1 VLRKIASKVIVSQM
15 RLVYV
20 REEDG
25 VKLYI
30 TCIMVLYVKPNSLQ
44 QGGLL

>member
-1 VLRKIASKVIVSQM
+1 VLRKIALKVIVSQM

-30 TCIMVLYVKPNSLQ
+30 T
-44 QGGLL
+44 

>member
-15 RLVYV
+15 KLVYV

-25 VKLYI
+25 AKLYI
-30 TCIMVLYVKPNSLQ
+30 ACIMVLYVKPNSLQ
-44 QGGLL
+44 GGLL

>member
-1 VLRKIASKVIVSQM
+1 MLRKIALKVIVSQM
-15 RLVYV
+15 RSIYV

-30 TCIMVLYVKPNSLQ
+30 TCITVLYVKPNSLQ
-44 QGGLL
+44 GGLL